1 MALEQDL
8 ELLDN
13 YLANRLSEPE
23 RVEFEKKVEA
33 DPELKKEI
41 SFQHSLVEGIRNA
54 RAAELKTMFNTIP
67 VPPYVSQGAI
77 TTKIIASLLVAGL
90 VASGIYYLIS
100 HDEPSEVN
108 VIEQPEQ
115 FSDNGIERS
124 ESVEDTATTIVTP
137 IITETTD
144 TKENTVPKETTVTQL
159 KKADKS
165 ASSPAPVDATL
176 KRERELV
183 KVVSSTFVTSSTE
196 VVTDNSLLNYTF
208 HYAFKNKKLMLYGS
222 FEQSQYQILEF
233 ITADEHVFFLNY
245 KGNYYLLDDKNN
257 TPTPLMPIKD
267 PQLLKQLKEFRA
279 R

>member
-1 MALEQDL
+1 MALEKDL

-13 YLANRLSEPE
+13 YLANRLSEHD
-23 RVEFEKKVEA
+23 RVDFEKKLET
-33 DPELKKEI
+33 DPELKNELT
-41 SFQHSLVEGIRNA
+41 FQQSLVEGIRNA

-67 VPPYVSQGAI
+67 VPPYLSQGAI

-90 VASGIYYLIS
+90 VASGIYYLITQ
-100 HDEPSEVN
+100 DEASEVT

-115 FSDNGIERS
+115 LSDNGIERS
-124 ESVEDTATTIVTP
+124 ESVEDTATTTVTP
-137 IITETTD
+137 IITETTN
-144 TKENTVPKETTVTQL
+144 TKENTVTKETTVTQL

-165 ASSPAPVDATL
+165 STATLDATL

>member
-13 YLANRLSEPE
+13 YLANRLSEQE

-41 SFQHSLVEGIRNA
+41 SFQQSLVEGIRNA

-67 VPPYVSQGAI
+67 V
-77 TTKIIASLLVAGL
+77 AGL
-90 VASGIYYLIS
+90 FASGIYYLIS
-100 HDEPSEVN
+100 HDEPSEVT

-124 ESVEDTATTIVTP
+124 ESGEDTATTIV
-137 IITETTD
+137 TTD

-165 ASSPAPVDATL
+165 ASSPAPVDAAL